1 MLGWGSPHGGDP
13 GSGHAMEERAVQLD
27 GDKKELGS
35 ATTNRTRFQRAL
47 RDCVREEGI
56 NLQCNVLIVG
66 GSYEDADILR
76 KVGFRHMT
84 LTNLQNL
91 AGFELPHM
99 EGVKLAALNADAE
112 DMPIPDES
120 YDLVLAHEMLHHCS
134 SPHKALLEMLRV
146 SRRHVIILEPN
157 DSLLMRAFVKL
168 RFSFPYELPAVVF
181 HNFQAGGVRNTC
193 VPNYIYRLSARD
205 MYQTTASYIPA
216 SEFGLYVRRYWDF
229 NVDKDELALRSQ
241 TRIGSFTKILGPGL
255 FLACLHGFQ
264 AVANRLPWL
273 GRQGNKFFGCVTKND
288 NLKPWLV
295 RDGGR
300 LAFNRNYGK
309 H

>member
-13 GSGHAMEERAVQLD
+13 GSGYAMEERAVQLA

-99 EGVKLAALNADAE
+99 
-112 DMPIPDES
+112 
-120 YDLVLAHEMLHHCS
+120 
-134 SPHKALLEMLRV
+134 
-146 SRRHVIILEPN
+146 
-157 DSLLMRAFVKL
+157 
-168 RFSFPYELPAVVF
+168 
-181 HNFQAGGVRNTC
+181 
-193 VPNYIYRLSARD
+193 
-205 MYQTTASYIPA
+205 
-216 SEFGLYVRRYWDF
+216 
-229 NVDKDELALRSQ
+229 
-241 TRIGSFTKILGPGL
+241 
-255 FLACLHGFQ
+255 
-264 AVANRLPWL
+264 
-273 GRQGNKFFGCVTKND
+273 
-288 NLKPWLV
+288 
-295 RDGGR
+295 
-300 LAFNRNYGK
+300 
-309 H
+309 